1 MSSPICFVNCLL
13 SLASSIFFFIYRLA
27 ELLQRTSWC
36 SCQWRMLWRVTLH
49 TSRQRCGG
57 IFPSCFAE
65 MCIPVKYSGIDQW
78 NECFL
83 VTSFAFPGLIFFK
96 ISSDFAVQIVFQHWN
111 LRSSCFKLKFIII
124 AIALRNSKFV
134 LSLFLDSVRSG
145 PLSGC
150 VGSSHFSW
158 FRVSMERSYGEKSDK
173 NDAKQERMK

>member
-1 MSSPICFVNCLL
+1 
-13 SLASSIFFFIYRLA
+13 
-27 ELLQRTSWC
+27 
-36 SCQWRMLWRVTLH
+36 
-49 TSRQRCGG
+49 
-57 IFPSCFAE
+57 
-65 MCIPVKYSGIDQW
+65 MCIPVKYSAIDEW

-96 ISSDFAVQIVFQHWN
+96 ICSDFAVQIVFQHWN

-124 AIALRNSKFV
+124 AIALWNSKFV

-145 PLSGC
+145 PLSVC

-173 NDAKQERMK
+173 KWREAREDEVRERIPHTWASSNHSFLESNLSYASIFREVADWPVVMTQWSFKYAWHLERELKIALRN